1 MPESAGAV
9 KRIEFCALLPDNQ
22 HMATFVIIPA
32 DDDSVSAL
40 DVVLKKHG
48 NSALRLPR
56 GEWMLSY
63 DGTSRQISDELDI
76 STGNNGA
83 VIMNISAYWGF
94 ASREVWEWLAQNM
107 K

>member
-1 MPESAGAV
+1 
-9 KRIEFCALLPDNQ
+9 
-22 HMATFVIIPA
+22 
-32 DDDSVSAL
+32 
-40 DVVLKKHG
+40 
-48 NSALRLPR
+48 
-56 GEWMLSY
+56 MLSY
-63 DGTSRQISDELDI
+63 DGTSRQLSDELDI

>member
-1 MPESAGAV
+1 
-9 KRIEFCALLPDNQ
+9 
-22 HMATFVIIPA
+22 
-32 DDDSVSAL
+32 
-40 DVVLKKHG
+40 
-48 NSALRLPR
+48 
-56 GEWMLSY
+56 MLSY
-63 DGTSRQISDELDI
+63 DGTSRQLSDELDS